1 MAFIKPL
8 LIRKHLAWMFFLL
21 FFSCAQAEE
30 YVAGRHY
37 EILDSPSVTRDPS
50 KVEVVEVFW
59 FGCNH
64 CYALESYILP
74 WKKTLPKNVDYWK
87 SHATWNPTLKIH
99 ARLFYSAKALGI
111 EDKIVPGAFTAIQR
125 EGRFLTGNSELEY
138 FFKGFGV
145 EKEKYLSVSNSFGVN
160 NAVKQADNR
169 MRQWTITG
177 VPTLIVNGKYKISGT
192 REVGTDRLLDV
203 VDFLIEKERRFLAS
217 SY

>member
-30 YVAGRHY
+30 FVAGRHY

-64 CYALESYILP
+64 CYALESNILT
-74 WKKTLPKNVDYWK
+74 WKKTLPKDVDFWK

-111 EDKIVPGAFTAIQR
+111 EDKIIPAAFTAIQR
-125 EGRFLTGNSELEY
+125 EGRFLTGSSELEY
-138 FFKGFGV
+138 FFRGFGV
-145 EKEKYLSVSNSFGVN
+145 DKEKYLSVSNSFGVN
-160 NAVKQADNR
+160 NAVKQADKR
-169 MRQWTITG
+169 MRQWSITG
-177 VPTLIVNGKYKISGT
+177 VPTLIVNGKYKVSGT
-192 REVGTDRLLDV
+192 REVGTDKLLDV
-203 VDFLIEKERRFLAS
+203 VDFLIEKEKRFLAS

>member
-64 CYALESYILP
+64 CYALESYILS
-74 WKKTLPKNVDYWK
+74 WKKTLPKDVDYWK

-177 VPTLIVNGKYKISGT
+177 VPTLIVNGKYKVSGT

>member
-64 CYALESYILP
+64 YYALESYILP
-74 WKKTLPKNVDYWK
+74 WKKTLPKDVDYWK

-99 ARLFYSAKALGI
+99 ARIFYSAKALGI

-145 EKEKYLSVSNSFGVN
+145 GKEKYLSVSNSFGVN

>member
-64 CYALESYILP
+64 CFALESYILP
-74 WKKTLPKNVDYWK
+74 WKKTLPKDVDYWK

-138 FFKGFGV
+138 FFRGFGV
-145 EKEKYLSVSNSFGVN
+145 EKEKYFSVSNSFGVN

-177 VPTLIVNGKYKISGT
+177 VPTLIVNGKYKVSGT

>member
-74 WKKTLPKNVDYWK
+74 WKKTLPKDVDYWK

-145 EKEKYLSVSNSFGVN
+145 EKEKYFSVSNSFGVN

-177 VPTLIVNGKYKISGT
+177 VPTLIVNGKYKVSGT

>member
-64 CYALESYILP
+64 CFALESYILP
-74 WKKTLPKNVDYWK
+74 WKKTLPKDVDYWK

-111 EDKIVPGAFTAIQR
+111 EDKIIPGAFTAIQR

-138 FFKGFGV
+138 FFRGFGV

-177 VPTLIVNGKYKISGT
+177 VPTLIVNGKYKVSGT

-203 VDFLIEKERRFLAS
+203 VDFLIEKERRFLVS

>member
-74 WKKTLPKNVDYWK
+74 WKKTLPKDLDYRK
-87 SHATWNPTLKIH
+87 SHSTSNPTIKIQS
-99 ARLFYSAKALGI
+99 RLFYSAKALGI
-111 EDKIVPGAFTAIQR
+111 EDKIIPGAFTAIQR

-177 VPTLIVNGKYKISGT
+177 VPTLIVNGKYKVSGT

>member
-1 MAFIKPL
+1 MAFIKTL

-64 CYALESYILP
+64 CFALESYILP
-74 WKKTLPKNVDYWK
+74 WKKTLPKDVDYWK

-177 VPTLIVNGKYKISGT
+177 VPTLIVNGKYKVSGT

>member
-64 CYALESYILP
+64 CFALESYILP
-74 WKKTLPKNVDYWK
+74 WKKTLPKDVDYWK

>member
-64 CYALESYILP
+64 CYALESYIQP
-74 WKKTLPKNVDYWK
+74 WKKTLPKDVDFWK

-111 EDKIVPGAFTAIQR
+111 EDKIIPGAFTAIQR

-177 VPTLIVNGKYKISGT
+177 VPTLIVNGKYKVSGT

>member
-1 MAFIKPL
+1 MAFIKSL

-64 CYALESYILP
+64 CFALESYILP
-74 WKKTLPKNVDYWK
+74 WKKTLPKDVDYWK

-177 VPTLIVNGKYKISGT
+177 VPTLIVNGKYKVSGT

>member
-1 MAFIKPL
+1 
-8 LIRKHLAWMFFLL
+8 MFFLL

-74 WKKTLPKNVDYWK
+74 WKKTLPKDVDYWK

-177 VPTLIVNGKYKISGT
+177 VPTLIVNGKYKVSGT

>member
-30 YVAGRHY
+30 YVAGKHY

-64 CYALESYILP
+64 CYALESYIQP
-74 WKKTLPKNVDYWK
+74 WKKTLPKDVDFWK

-111 EDKIVPGAFTAIQR
+111 EDQIVPGAFTAIQR

-138 FFKGFGV
+138 FFRGFGV

-177 VPTLIVNGKYKISGT
+177 VPTLIVNGKYKVSGT

>member
-1 MAFIKPL
+1 MAFIKTL

-74 WKKTLPKNVDYWK
+74 WKKTLPKDVDYWK

>member
-74 WKKTLPKNVDYWK
+74 WKKTLPKDVDYWK

-111 EDKIVPGAFTAIQR
+111 EDKIIPGAFTAIQR

-177 VPTLIVNGKYKISGT
+177 VPTLIVNGKYKVSGT

>member
-74 WKKTLPKNVDYWK
+74 WKKTLPKDVDYWK

-111 EDKIVPGAFTAIQR
+111 EDKIVSGAFTAIQR

-138 FFKGFGV
+138 FFRGFGV

-177 VPTLIVNGKYKISGT
+177 VPTLIVNGKYKVSGT

>member
-1 MAFIKPL
+1 MVFIKPL

-74 WKKTLPKNVDYWK
+74 WKKTLPKDVDYWK

-177 VPTLIVNGKYKISGT
+177 VPTLIVNGKYKVSGT
-192 REVGTDRLLDV
+192 REVGTDKLLDV
-203 VDFLIEKERRFLAS
+203 VDFLIEKEKRFLAS

>member
-1 MAFIKPL
+1 
-8 LIRKHLAWMFFLL
+8 MFFLL

-74 WKKTLPKNVDYWK
+74 WKKTLPKDVDYWK

-177 VPTLIVNGKYKISGT
+177 VPTLIVNGKYKVSGT

-203 VDFLIEKERRFLAS
+203 VDFLIEIERRPLAS

>member
-1 MAFIKPL
+1 
-8 LIRKHLAWMFFLL
+8 MFFLL

-74 WKKTLPKNVDYWK
+74 WKKTLPKDVDYWK